1 VYRSEKNGI
10 LRMKYYFAPMEGITL
25 YPLRNVHR
33 EVFGAGVD
41 KYYTPFLTASH
52 TFHFKNREKKD
63 VLPEK
68 QSAFMEDFATCIE
81 PQIMAGN
88 AENFLWAAR
97 EMKKLGYQG
106 VNLNLGC
113 PAPTVV
119 NRHKG
124 SGLLQDP
131 VYLDKMLAEIFEAVS
146 ENEIVGGKP
155 FNKKR
160 DEEDLQARQAEAS
173 ERLLSDCKSDMSV
186 YPEIS
191 LKTRLG
197 FSDPSEAKELM
208 KVYAKYP
215 IKELTIH
222 ARVREDYY
230 AGQARIKDFKRAVEV
245 YRECGGNAEICY
257 NGNINSIQ
265 DLETLLNELGIEKDK
280 GDQAIDANSICI
292 SSIMVG
298 RGLLSNPALVRELK
312 GGEKLQPKELK
323 TYLRKLYDAYSE
335 YIPEDRNVIF
345 KMLEHWAFPHVH
357 FKDCDKQL
365 KAIRKSRSKGEYYAA
380 VNDIFAKCEFR

>member
-1 VYRSEKNGI
+1 
-10 LRMKYYFAPMEGITL
+10 MKIYFAPMEGITL

-41 KYYTPFLTASH
+41 KYYTPFLTAAS

-68 QSAFMEDFATCIE
+68 NSPVYDDYGTQIE

-88 AENFLWAAR
+88 SENFLWAAR
-97 EMKKLGYQG
+97 EMKKLRYQG

-124 SGLLQDP
+124 AGLLQD
-131 VYLDKMLAEIFEAVS
+131 VEYLDKMLAEIFEAVS
-146 ENEIVGGKP
+146 EGAIVGGKP
-155 FNKKR
+155 FNKRR
-160 DEEDLQARQAEAS
+160 DEEDLSA
-173 ERLLSDCKSDMSV
+173 LGSDM
-186 YPEIS
+186 YPTIS

-197 FSDPSEAKELM
+197 FSDPAESAALM
-208 KVYAKYP
+208 KVYTKYP

-230 AGQARIKDFKRAVEV
+230 GGKLRIEEFIKAVEV
-245 YRECGGNAEICY
+245 YRQSGGTAEIIY
-257 NGNINSIQ
+257 NGDVNSVE
-265 DLETLLNELGIEKDK
+265 DYMTLMDRLGEA
-280 GDQAIDANSICI
+280 GLSI
-292 SSIMVG
+292 SGIMIG
-298 RGLLSNPALVRELK
+298 RGLLANPALARELK
-312 GGEKLQPKELK
+312 GGEALRADELK

-345 KMLEHWAFPHVH
+345 KMLEHWAFLHVH
-357 FKDCDKQL
+357 FRDSDKCL
-365 KAIRKSRSKGEYYAA
+365 KAIRKSRSKGEYQAA
-380 VNDIFAKCEFR
+380 VNDIFTKCEFI

>member
-1 VYRSEKNGI
+1 
-10 LRMKYYFAPMEGITL
+10 MEGITL

-41 KYYTPFLTASH
+41 KYYTPFLTAAQ

-68 QSAFMEDFATCIE
+68 QSAFMEDFGTCIE

-124 SGLLQDP
+124 SGLLQDTE
-131 VYLDKMLAEIFEAVS
+131 YLDKMLAEIFEAVG
-146 ENEIVGGKP
+146 ENTIVGGKP

-160 DEEDLQARQAEAS
+160 DEEDLASRQADVDKGQKNGNES
-173 ERLLSDCKSDMSV
+173 YMSV
-186 YPEIS
+186 YPAIS

-197 FSDPSEAKELM
+197 FSDPSEATELM

-230 AGQARIKDFKRAVEV
+230 AGQARIRDFKRAVEV

-257 NGNINSIQ
+257 NGNIEST
-265 DLETLLNELGIEKDK
+265 TLPELDG
-280 GDQAIDANSICI
+280 I
-292 SSIMVG
+292 SSIMIG

-312 GGEKLQPKELK
+312 GGEKLQPEELK

-345 KMLEHWAFPHVH
+345 KMLEHWAFLHVH

-365 KAIRKSRSKGEYYAA
+365 KAIRKSRSKGEYQAA
-380 VNDIFAKCEFR
+380 VNDIFAKCEFI

>member
-1 VYRSEKNGI
+1 MYRLVKNGI
-10 LRMKYYFAPMEGITL
+10 IRMKYYFAPMEGITL

-41 KYYTPFLTASH
+41 KYYTPFLTAAQ

-68 QSAFMEDFATCIE
+68 QSAFIEDFGTCIE

-97 EMKKLGYQG
+97 EMKKLGYKG

-131 VYLDKMLAEIFEAVS
+131 EYLDKMLEEIFAAVS
-146 ENEIVGGKP
+146 ENTIVGGKP
-155 FNKKR
+155 FNKRR
-160 DEEDLQARQAEAS
+160 DEEDLQA
-173 ERLLSDCKSDMSV
+173 SDGSLV

-197 FSDPSEAKELM
+197 FSDPSEATELM

-230 AGQARIKDFKRAVEV
+230 AGQARIEDFKSAVEV
-245 YRECGGNAEICY
+245 YRECGGKAEICY

-265 DLETLLNELGIEKDK
+265 DYEVLLNELGIENESSDIQAM
-280 GDQAIDANSICI
+280 GDEAAYI
-292 SSIMVG
+292 SSIMIG

-312 GGEKLQPKELK
+312 GGEKLQPEELK
-323 TYLRKLYDAYSE
+323 TYLRKLYEAYSE

-345 KMLEHWAFPHVH
+345 KMLEHWAFLHVH

-365 KAIRKSRSKGEYYAA
+365 KAIRKSRSKGEYNAA
-380 VNDIFAKCEFR
+380 VNDIFAKCEFE

>member
-1 VYRSEKNGI
+1 MN
-10 LRMKYYFAPMEGITL
+10 YYYAPMEGITL

-41 KYYTPFLTASH
+41 KYYTPFLTAAS

-68 QSAFMEDFATCIE
+68 NSPLFEDYGTQIE

-97 EMKKLGYQG
+97 EMKKLGYKS

-124 SGLLQDP
+124 AGLLQD
-131 VYLDKMLAEIFEAVS
+131 VEYLDKMLAEIFEAVQ
-146 ENEIVGGKP
+146 EGAIVGGKP
-155 FNKKR
+155 YNKRR
-160 DEEDLQARQAEAS
+160 DEEKLAEL
-173 ERLLSDCKSDMSV
+173 RSDI
-186 YPEIS
+186 YPEVS

-197 FSDPSEAKELM
+197 FSDPKEADALM
-208 KVYAKYP
+208 RVYAKYP
-215 IKELTIH
+215 VKELTIH

-230 AGQARIKDFKRAVEV
+230 AGTPCLEDFKHALQI
-245 YRECGGNAEICY
+245 YRESGGQASVCY
-257 NGNINSIQ
+257 NGNVDSTDSLQ
-265 DLETLLNELGIEKDK
+265 KLLEVIAPDN
-280 GDQAIDANSICI
+280 DANGSESI
-292 SSIMVG
+292 SSIMIG
-298 RGLLSNPALVRELK
+298 RGLLANPALVRELK
-312 GGEKLQPKELK
+312 GGEKLQPEELK
-323 TYLRKLYDAYSE
+323 KYLRKLYDAYAE

-345 KMLEHWAFPHVH
+345 KMLEHWAFLHVH
-357 FKDCDKQL
+357 FKASDKCL
-365 KAIRKSRSKGEYYAA
+365 KNIRKSRSKDEYQAA
-380 VNDIFAKCEFR
+380 VNRIFAECEFV

>member
-1 VYRSEKNGI
+1 
-10 LRMKYYFAPMEGITL
+10 MEGITL

-41 KYYTPFLTASH
+41 KYYTPFLTAAQ

-68 QSAFMEDFATCIE
+68 QSAFMEDFGTCIE

-131 VYLDKMLAEIFEAVS
+131 EYLDKMLEEIFAAVS
-146 ENEIVGGKP
+146 DNTIVGGKP

-160 DEEDLQARQAEAS
+160 DEEDLQA
-173 ERLLSDCKSDMSV
+173 SDGSLV

-197 FSDPSEAKELM
+197 FSDPSEAFGLM
-208 KVYAKYP
+208 KIYARYP
-215 IKELTIH
+215 LKELTIH

-230 AGQARIKDFKRAVEV
+230 GGQARIEDFKRAVEV
-245 YRECGGNAEICY
+245 YRESGGKAEIIY
-257 NGNINSIQ
+257 NGDVNSV
-265 DLETLLNELGIEKDK
+265 EE
-280 GDQAIDANSICI
+280 NSRII
-292 SSIMVG
+292 SECPEISGVMIG

-312 GGEKLQPKELK
+312 GGEKLKPQELK

-345 KMLEHWAFPHVH
+345 KMLEHWAFLHVH

-365 KAIRKSRSKGEYYAA
+365 KAIRKSRSKGEYHAA
-380 VNDIFAKCEFR
+380 VNDIFAKCEFI

>member
-1 VYRSEKNGI
+1 
-10 LRMKYYFAPMEGITL
+10 MKYYYAPMEGITL

-41 KYYTPFLTASH
+41 KYYTPFLTAAQ

-68 QSAFMEDFATCIE
+68 QTAFAGDYGSAIE

-88 AENFLWAAR
+88 SENFLWAAR
-97 EMKKLGYQG
+97 EMKKLGYES

-131 VYLDKMLAEIFEAVS
+131 EYLDKMLSEIFEAVS
-146 ENEIVGGKP
+146 ENAIVGGKP

-160 DEEDLQARQAEAS
+160 DEEDLAAGDGS
-173 ERLLSDCKSDMSV
+173 LV
-186 YPEIS
+186 YPSIS

-197 FSDPSEAKELM
+197 FSDPSEAAGLM
-208 KVYAKYP
+208 KVYARYP
-215 IKELTIH
+215 LKELTIH

-230 AGQARIKDFKRAVEV
+230 AGQARIEDFKKAAEV
-245 YRECGGNAEICY
+245 YLECGGRADIIY
-257 NGNINSIQ
+257 NGNAESVPEGEPENIS
-265 DLETLLNELGIEKDK
+265 GIM
-280 GDQAIDANSICI
+280 I
-292 SSIMVG
+292 G
-298 RGLLSNPALVRELK
+298 RGLLSNPAIVRELK
-312 GGEKLQPKELK
+312 GGEKLKPEELK
-323 TYLRKLYDAYSE
+323 SYLRKLYDAYAE

-345 KMLEHWAFPHVH
+345 KMLEHWAFLCVH

-365 KAIRKSRSKGEYYAA
+365 KAIRKSRSKGEYLAA
-380 VNDIFAKCEFR
+380 VNDIFAKCEFV

>member
-1 VYRSEKNGI
+1 MNGI
-10 LRMKYYFAPMEGITL
+10 SGMKYYFAPMEGITL

-41 KYYTPFLTASH
+41 KYYTPFLTAAQ

-97 EMKKLGYQG
+97 EMKKLGYHG

-124 SGLLQDP
+124 SGLLQEP
-131 VYLDKMLAEIFEAVS
+131 EYLDEMLAEIFEAVS

-160 DEEDLQARQAEAS
+160 DEEDLALKQAGADKEQNG
-173 ERLLSDCKSDMSV
+173 CNGSDMSV

-197 FSDPSEAKELM
+197 FSDPSEATELM

-257 NGNINSIQ
+257 NGNINCIQ
-265 DLETLLNELGIEKDK
+265 DHETLLNELGIEKDK
-280 GDQAIDANSICI
+280 GDQAIDANSISI
-292 SSIMVG
+292 SSIMIG

-312 GGEKLQPKELK
+312 GGEKLQPQELK

-345 KMLEHWAFPHVH
+345 KMLEHWAFLHVH

-365 KAIRKSRSKGEYYAA
+365 KTIRKSRSKGEYNAA
-380 VNDIFAKCEFR
+380 VNEIFAKCEFI

>member
-1 VYRSEKNGI
+1 
-10 LRMKYYFAPMEGITL
+10 MKYYFAPMEGITL

-41 KYYTPFLTASH
+41 KYYTPFLTAAQ

-68 QSAFMEDFATCIE
+68 QSEFKKDFATCIE

-131 VYLDKMLAEIFEAVS
+131 EYLDKMLAEIFEAVG
-146 ENEIVGGKP
+146 ENTIVGGKP

-160 DEEDLQARQAEAS
+160 DEEDLASRQADA
-173 ERLLSDCKSDMSV
+173 DKSQKDGNEYDMSV
-186 YPEIS
+186 YPAIS

-197 FSDPSEAKELM
+197 FSDPSEATELM

-230 AGQARIKDFKRAVEV
+230 AGQARIEDFKRAVEV
-245 YRECGGNAEICY
+245 YRECGGKAEICY

-265 DLETLLNELGIEKDK
+265 DHETLLNELGIEKDK
-280 GDQAIDANSICI
+280 GDQAIDANSISI
-292 SSIMVG
+292 SSIMIG

-312 GGEKLQPKELK
+312 GGDKLQPEELK

-345 KMLEHWAFPHVH
+345 KMLEHWAFLNVH

-365 KAIRKSRSKGEYYAA
+365 KAIRKSRSKGEYHAA
-380 VNDIFAKCEFR
+380 VNDIFVKCEFI

>member
-1 VYRSEKNGI
+1 
-10 LRMKYYFAPMEGITL
+10 MKYYFAPMEGITL

-33 EVFGAGVD
+33 EVFGEGVD
-41 KYYTPFLTASH
+41 KYCTPFLTAAS

-68 QSAFMEDFATCIE
+68 CSKAFEDYGSQIE

-88 AENFLWAAR
+88 GENFLWAAR
-97 EMKKLGYQG
+97 EMKKLGYKG

-131 VYLDKMLAEIFEAVS
+131 EYLDKMLKEIFGAVEAGEV
-146 ENEIVGGKP
+146 VGGKP
-155 FNKKR
+155 FNKRR
-160 DEEDLQARQAEAS
+160 DEEDLADLGRN
-173 ERLLSDCKSDMSV
+173 M

-197 FSDPSEAKELM
+197 FSNPAEATELM
-208 KVYAKYP
+208 KVYAGYP
-215 IKELTIH
+215 LKELTIH

-230 AGQARIKDFKRAVEV
+230 AGHPRIEDFIKAVKV
-245 YRECGGNAEICY
+245 YRQCGGSADLIY
-257 NGNINSIQ
+257 NGNVNSVEDYKKLQ
-265 DLETLLNELGIEKDK
+265 KELGLFEGGAAPGSD
-280 GDQAIDANSICI
+280 DSCHI
-292 SSIMVG
+292 SGIMLG
-298 RGLLSNPALVRELK
+298 RGLLSNPALARELK
-312 GGEKLQPKELK
+312 GGERLQPEELK
-323 TYLRKLYDAYSE
+323 IYLRKLYDAYSE

-345 KMLEHWAFPHVH
+345 KMLEHWAFLHVH
-357 FKDCDKQL
+357 FKDSDKCL
-365 KAIRKSRSKGEYYAA
+365 KAIRKSRSKGEYQAA
-380 VNDIFAKCEFR
+380 VNGIFAKCEFV

>member
-1 VYRSEKNGI
+1 MFRSEKIGI
-10 LRMKYYFAPMEGITL
+10 IRMKYYFAPMEGITL

-41 KYYTPFLTASH
+41 KYYTPFLTAAQ

-68 QSAFMEDFATCIE
+68 QPEFMEDFGTCIE

-131 VYLDKMLAEIFEAVS
+131 VYLDKMLEEIFAAVS
-146 ENEIVGGKP
+146 ENTIVGGKP

-160 DEEDLQARQAEAS
+160 DEEDLQA
-173 ERLLSDCKSDMSV
+173 SDGSLV

-197 FSDPSEAKELM
+197 FSDPSEATELM

-230 AGQARIKDFKRAVEV
+230 AGQARIEDFKRAVEV

-265 DLETLLNELGIEKDK
+265 DHETLLNELGIEKDK
-280 GDQAIDANSICI
+280 GDQAIDANSISI
-292 SSIMVG
+292 SSIMIG

-312 GGEKLQPKELK
+312 GGEKLQPEELK

-345 KMLEHWAFPHVH
+345 KMLEHWAFLHVH
-357 FKDCDKQL
+357 FRDCDKQL
-365 KAIRKSRSKGEYYAA
+365 KAIRKSRSKGEYQAA
-380 VNDIFAKCEFR
+380 VNDIFAKCEFI

>member
-1 VYRSEKNGI
+1 
-10 LRMKYYFAPMEGITL
+10 MKYYFAPMEGITL

-41 KYYTPFLTASH
+41 KYYTPFLTAAQ

-68 QSAFMEDFATCIE
+68 QSAFMEDLATCIE

-97 EMKKLGYQG
+97 EMKKLGYHG

-124 SGLLQDP
+124 SGLLQEP
-131 VYLDKMLAEIFEAVS
+131 EYLDEMLAEIFEAVS
-146 ENEIVGGKP
+146 ENTIVGGKP

-160 DEEDLQARQAEAS
+160 DEEDLQA
-173 ERLLSDCKSDMSV
+173 SDGSLV

-197 FSDPSEAKELM
+197 FSNPSEATELM

-230 AGQARIKDFKRAVEV
+230 AGQARIKDFKQAVEV
-245 YRECGGNAEICY
+245 YRECGGKAEICY
-257 NGNINSIQ
+257 NGNIEST
-265 DLETLLNELGIEKDK
+265 TLPELDR
-280 GDQAIDANSICI
+280 I
-292 SSIMVG
+292 SSIMIG

-312 GGEKLQPKELK
+312 GGEKLQPEELK

-345 KMLEHWAFPHVH
+345 KMLEHWAFLHVH

-365 KAIRKSRSKGEYYAA
+365 KAIRKSRGKGEYNAA
-380 VNDIFAKCEFR
+380 VNDIFAKCEFI

>member
-1 VYRSEKNGI
+1 
-10 LRMKYYFAPMEGITL
+10 MKYYFAPMEGITL
-25 YPLRNVHR
+25 YPLRNVHK

-41 KYYTPFLTASH
+41 KYYTPFLTAAH

-68 QSAFMEDFATCIE
+68 QTAFGEDFGSCIE

-97 EMKKLGYQG
+97 EMRKLGYQS

-124 SGLLQDP
+124 SGLLQEP
-131 VYLDKMLAEIFEAVS
+131 EYLDKMLAEMFEAVS
-146 ENEIVGGKP
+146 QNEIVGGKP
-155 FNKKR
+155 FNRKR
-160 DEEDLQARQAEAS
+160 DEEDLQAGDGS
-173 ERLLSDCKSDMSV
+173 SV

-197 FSDPSEAKELM
+197 FSDPAEATELM

-222 ARVREDYY
+222 ARVCKDYY
-230 AGQARIKDFKRAVEV
+230 AGQARIKDFKQAVEV
-245 YRECGGNAEICY
+245 YRECGGMAEICY
-257 NGNINSIQ
+257 NGNINNIQ
-265 DLETLLNELGIEKDK
+265 DYETLLNELGIEKESSDA
-280 GDQAIDANSICI
+280 QAIGDEATYI
-292 SSIMVG
+292 SSIMIG
-298 RGLLSNPALVRELK
+298 RGLLSNPAIVRELK
-312 GGEKLQPKELK
+312 GGEKLKPQELK

-345 KMLEHWAFPHVH
+345 KMLEHWTFLHDH
-357 FKDCDKQL
+357 FKGCDKQL
-365 KAIRKSRSKGEYYAA
+365 KTIRKSRSKGEYQAA
-380 VNDIFAKCEFR
+380 VNDIFAKCEFV

>member
-1 VYRSEKNGI
+1 
-10 LRMKYYFAPMEGITL
+10 MKYYFAPMEGITL

-41 KYYTPFLTASH
+41 KYYTPFLTAAQ

-68 QSAFMEDFATCIE
+68 QSAFMDDFGTCIE

-131 VYLDKMLAEIFEAVS
+131 VYLDKMMAEIFEAVS
-146 ENEIVGGKP
+146 ENTIVGGKP
-155 FNKKR
+155 FNKRR
-160 DEEDLQARQAEAS
+160 DEDDLALKQAGADKEQNG
-173 ERLLSDCKSDMSV
+173 CNGSDMSV
-186 YPEIS
+186 YPAIS

-197 FSDPSEAKELM
+197 FSDPSEATELM

-230 AGQARIKDFKRAVEV
+230 AGQARIEDFKRAVEV
-245 YRECGGNAEICY
+245 YREHGGKAEICY

-265 DLETLLNELGIEKDK
+265 DHETLLNELGIEEDK
-280 GDQAIDANSICI
+280 GDQAIDANSISI
-292 SSIMVG
+292 SSIMIG

-312 GGEKLQPKELK
+312 GGEKLQPQELK
-323 TYLRKLYDAYSE
+323 TYLRKL
-335 YIPEDRNVIF
+335 
-345 KMLEHWAFPHVH
+345 
-357 FKDCDKQL
+357 
-365 KAIRKSRSKGEYYAA
+365 
-380 VNDIFAKCEFR
+380 